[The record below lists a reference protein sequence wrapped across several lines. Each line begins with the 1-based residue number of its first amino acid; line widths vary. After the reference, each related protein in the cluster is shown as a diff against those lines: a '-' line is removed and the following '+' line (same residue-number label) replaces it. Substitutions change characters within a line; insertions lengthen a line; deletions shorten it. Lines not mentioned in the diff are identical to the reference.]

1 MDPTKDNPLSVFLS
15 KFILLYIKWP
25 DSSSN
30 GGEIVLEY
38 VTTKKGVNMLDE
50 QLMMSN

>member
-15 KFILLYIKWP
+15 KFILLYIKRP

-38 VTTKKGVNMLDE
+38 VNVTTKKGGE
-50 QLMMSN
+50 YAR

>member
-38 VTTKKGVNMLDE
+38 VTAKKGGEYAGWAINDE
-50 QLMMSN
+50 